1 MTPLERSRRSLH
13 APSCSRS
20 SSSSSKGSSAAGGR
34 EEGRQSFFV
43 CFERREKTKKK
54 LPFHSLPPP
63 FSADSTSSSSFSSSP
78 PCARSWPSRPASA
91 ATRSE
96 PSSGRS
102 RATSTASTRAVRLA
116 HERERACSFSRPS
129 SLPPPLPGIERRA
142 SSVGRGGGGNA
153 TRKAR
158 PRRRHSSLSTARG
171 ALLEPRL
178 APRDEM
184 RRFRGPLP
192 SERDP
197 HLALFFPLS
206 SRARIAFVS
215 SFSCPLTLPPSL
227 FTPSPPP
234 KLAQLHR
241 LLRRRLRPPAR
252 ACECVRLEGG
262 ERERERERAKR
273 FFHCSSSVAAFRS
286 SMLTSFVLPNSLCK
300 KKRNEKTTPPNT
312 TTVTSTR
319 RPEDATCPA
328 PCSWTSVRTI

>member
-1 MTPLERSRRSLH
+1 M
-13 APSCSRS
+13 
-20 SSSSSKGSSAAGGR
+20 
-34 EEGRQSFFV
+34 
-43 CFERREKTKKK
+43 
-54 LPFHSLPPP
+54 PPP

-142 SSVGRGGGGNA
+142 SVGVGGGNA

>member
-1 MTPLERSRRSLH
+1 
-13 APSCSRS
+13 
-20 SSSSSKGSSAAGGR
+20 
-34 EEGRQSFFV
+34 
-43 CFERREKTKKK
+43 
-54 LPFHSLPPP
+54 LPPP

-262 ERERERERAKR
+262 EREREREGETFFSLLLFGRR
-273 FFHCSSSVAAFRS
+273 FSFFHAHLFRPSQLSLQKKTKRKNHPTKHHDSYFNEATGGRYVPRAVLMDLGENNLRREEQGREGERAREGKRERASDEKLAAWLLFFLFERE
-286 SMLTSFVLPNSLCK
+286 LL
-300 KKRNEKTTPPNT
+300 R
-312 TTVTSTR
+312 R
-319 RPEDATCPA
+319 RPA
-328 PCSWTSVRTI
+328 PTTA

>member
-1 MTPLERSRRSLH
+1 MREIVALQAGQCGNQIGAKFWEVTCDEHGIDQSGKARTREGESMLFF
-13 APSCSRS
+13 S
-20 SSSSSKGSSAAGGR
+20 SVVVAAAAAG
-34 EEGRQSFFV
+34 
-43 CFERREKTKKK
+43 
-54 LPFHSLPPP
+54 H
-63 FSADSTSSSSFSSSP
+63 
-78 PCARSWPSRPASA
+78 
-91 ATRSE
+91 
-96 PSSGRS
+96 
-102 RATSTASTRAVRLA
+102 
-116 HERERACSFSRPS
+116 
-129 SLPPPLPGIERRA
+129 RA

-252 ACECVRLEGG
+252 ARECVRLEGG
-262 ERERERERAKR
+262 EREIERERGR
-273 FFHCSSSVAAFRS
+273 NVFFIAPLRS
-286 SMLTSFVLPNSLCK
+286 PLFVLPCSPLSSFPTLSAK
-300 KKRNEKTTPPNT
+300 KNETKKPPHQTPRQLLQRGD
-312 TTVTSTR
+312 R
-319 RPEDATCPA
+319 RTLRA
-328 PCSWTSVRTI
+328 PRRAHGPR